1 MDIHGMTD
9 ISKMHAEFM
18 KTVDPGGKQ
27 RISHCSRPK
36 RAVCRRE
43 PRSYLL
49 IFKRIKE
56 YIYESILMRDVKSIL
71 MQPLVIAAVV
81 NVVFRNE
88 FNLILTTHLPDF
100 TCFGQKLIQ

>member
-1 MDIHGMTD
+1 MQRL
-9 ISKMHAEFM
+9 IS
-18 KTVDPGGKQ
+18 VDLY
-27 RISHCSRPK
+27 
-36 RAVCRRE
+36 E
-43 PRSYLL
+43 
-49 IFKRIKE
+49 RIKE
-56 YIYESILMRDVKSIL
+56 YYIYESILMRDVKSIL

>member
-1 MDIHGMTD
+1 MR
-9 ISKMHAEFM
+9 AELM
-18 KTVDPGGKQ
+18 KTVDPGGRR
-27 RISHCSRPK
+27 RISHCTRTCS
-36 RAVCRRE
+36 VQG
-43 PRSYLL
+43 L
-49 IFKRIKE
+49 ISDDLYERIKK

>member
-1 MDIHGMTD
+1 MQRL
-9 ISKMHAEFM
+9 IS
-18 KTVDPGGKQ
+18 VDLY
-27 RISHCSRPK
+27 
-36 RAVCRRE
+36 E
-43 PRSYLL
+43 
-49 IFKRIKE
+49 RIKE
-56 YIYESILMRDVKSIL
+56 YYINESILMRDVKSIL

>member
-1 MDIHGMTD
+1 MQGL
-9 ISKMHAEFM
+9 ISDDLYE
-18 KTVDPGGKQ
+18 
-27 RISHCSRPK
+27 
-36 RAVCRRE
+36 
-43 PRSYLL
+43 
-49 IFKRIKE
+49 RIKK